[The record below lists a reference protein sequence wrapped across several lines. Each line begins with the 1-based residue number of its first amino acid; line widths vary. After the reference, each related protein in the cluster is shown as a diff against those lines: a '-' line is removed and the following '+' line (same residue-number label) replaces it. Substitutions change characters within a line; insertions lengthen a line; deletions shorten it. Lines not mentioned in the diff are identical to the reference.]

1 MNDQSQNKSDDQAQG
16 NEFEELDALLAE
28 SSEGEARESTTDA
41 ASSDDEFD
49 DLGVLINRGSY
60 QGLPGSPS
68 TAIPGKK
75 YICPVPG
82 CATQP
87 WFRMG
92 LRTPPLCEEHGVMLV
107 PVPHK
112 E

>member
-1 MNDQSQNKSDDQAQG
+1 MNDQFQDKSDNKPQSNG
-16 NEFEELDALLAE
+16 LEKLDALPSEYTEVETREAKTDE
-28 SSEGEARESTTDA
+28 SA
-41 ASSDDEFD
+41 SDDELD
-49 DLGVLINRGSY
+49 DLGVLINRGNY

-107 PVPHK
+107 PAPD
-112 E
+112 EG

>member
-1 MNDQSQNKSDDQAQG
+1 MNDMSQGTFDDQSQE

-28 SSEGEARESTTDA
+28 APEGEAKESTTDE

-49 DLGVLINRGSY
+49 DLGVLINRGNY

-68 TAIPGKK
+68 TVIPGKK

-82 CATQP
+82 CAIQP

-92 LRTPPLCEEHGVMLV
+92 LRTPPLCEEHGVVLV
-107 PVPHK
+107 PAPD
-112 E
+112 EG